1 MLARLQNIVFVI
13 LFLTVMG
20 LIVWL
25 AEKNSYELDLTWGK
39 RNSLTETSVSVLGK
53 LDQRITITAFVR
65 DDSKT
70 MHDLISDLVERY
82 HRHKPDIELKFIN
95 PDLVPELVREH
106 GITVDG
112 QLLVQYGKR
121 QETLMNTSEKTLTQ
135 LLVKLA
141 GSGNSYIGFI
151 QGHGERNLLGAA
163 NHDLGRF
170 GEQLERKGYTLQP
183 LNLVKNPSIPS
194 NTRILVIAS
203 PRTALLDGEVQII
216 SEYIAAGGNLL
227 WLTEPLSAD
236 NLSALAADLDIK
248 RLPGV
253 IVDATT
259 RLFGIDDPTFALA
272 IEYPRHRI
280 TEQLHSQT
288 LFPKASGLLGADES
302 DWQASPVLQT
312 LARSWT
318 ELNADAEDEIRYDE
332 GTDERPGPIT
342 MALALER
349 TVSTGDHETGKSQRV
364 LVAGDGDFLSNA
376 YLGNGQNLDLGNA
389 MIEWLNHNDDFID
402 IGTVVAP
409 DTQLDISQAGA
420 LALLLVFLIIIPLGL
435 LAAGIIIWMKRRNS

>member
-13 LFLTVMG
+13 LFLTAMG

-39 RNSLTETSVSVLGK
+39 RNSLTEASVAVLGK

-141 GSGNSYIGFI
+141 GSGNSYIGFV

-183 LNLVKNPSIPS
+183 LNLVKTPSIPS
-194 NTRILVIAS
+194 NNRILVIAS

-227 WLTEPLSAD
+227 WLTEPLSED
-236 NLSALAADLDIK
+236 NLS
-248 RLPGV
+248 
-253 IVDATT
+253 
-259 RLFGIDDPTFALA
+259 
-272 IEYPRHRI
+272 
-280 TEQLHSQT
+280 
-288 LFPKASGLLGADES
+288 
-302 DWQASPVLQT
+302 
-312 LARSWT
+312 
-318 ELNADAEDEIRYDE
+318 
-332 GTDERPGPIT
+332 
-342 MALALER
+342 
-349 TVSTGDHETGKSQRV
+349 
-364 LVAGDGDFLSNA
+364 
-376 YLGNGQNLDLGNA
+376 
-389 MIEWLNHNDDFID
+389 
-402 IGTVVAP
+402 
-409 DTQLDISQAGA
+409 
-420 LALLLVFLIIIPLGL
+420 
-435 LAAGIIIWMKRRNS
+435 